1 MTFARH
7 ASMTF
12 LIACGLFA
20 TMDAA
25 AQQVNCTD
33 VPQSMPSGSD
43 ALSPVAAELRPIIT
57 AQLGSPSGV
66 LAQAYDQAMSADM
79 VVLRLRV
86 ETCRRIAATLPS
98 PSSTNPN
105 DPAAYKPQSQ
115 WDNTPWRFN
124 MQKGMTAAEF
134 EAWMKAK
141 GLRVAKGAPPPAAPA
156 TPAPAEAS
164 GQAQAPANGA
174 GNPPTP
180 ATKP

>member
-1 MTFARH
+1 MTFARY
-7 ASMTF
+7 ASTAF
-12 LIACGLFA
+12 LFACGAFA
-20 TMDAA
+20 TMDAS

-33 VPQSMPSGSD
+33 VPQTMPSGSD
-43 ALSPVAAELRPIIT
+43 ALAPVAAELRPIIT

-86 ETCRRIAATLPS
+86 ETCRRIASTLPS
-98 PSSTNPN
+98 PSPANPN

-124 MQKGMTAAEF
+124 MQKGMTATEF

-141 GLRVAKGAPPPAAPA
+141 GLRVAKGRAPTPDANAPA
-156 TPAPAEAS
+156 PANATPEQQTPAPAP
-164 GQAQAPANGA
+164 APAK
-174 GNPPTP
+174 
-180 ATKP
+180 KP